1 MAMNCKKTILA
12 LLLSACAVGVVLLV
26 LALTANM
33 GVNINLF
40 GNGGCFSAAFDKS
53 SMKKADR
60 IIIRTGEKQYEITDP
75 DVIHMIVS
83 ETMVATNTD
92 LRYPNTDRWIDVYS
106 GNTLV
111 RSMRW
116 ADNQDTIIV
125 YNRDS
130 IHWIYPSVDGVGI
143 VYPSK
148 DLIVVLNKMV
158 NTE

>member
-1 MAMNCKKTILA
+1 MFNSKKTTLA

-26 LALTANM
+26 LILTTNM
-33 GVNINLF
+33 VVNINVCD
-40 GNGGCFSAAFDKS
+40 NGGCISVAFDKS
-53 SMKKADR
+53 LMERVDR

-83 ETMVATNTD
+83 ETTVATNTD

-106 GNTLV
+106 GNILV

-116 ADNQDTIIV
+116 ADNHDAIIV
-125 YNRDS
+125 YNKDS
-130 IHWIYPSVDGVGI
+130 IHWIYPSMEGAGI

-148 DLIVVLNKMV
+148 DLIVVLNAV
-158 NTE
+158 LNPE